1 MADEKTVQGT
11 VTLSHV
17 DPAPAQTWNWL
28 AVNETSLEV
37 PVADAVAARLADGTA
52 LGDLMD
58 TEVPDDARGIVMG
71 AGTQA
76 TAWVDAGA
84 TGRTVVRVPDGTDG
98 GTVTVPCLSPDGTLA
113 QTTVVVG
120 AEASAEVRVL
130 ALGDETGAAT
140 TGSALRLVLEPGAR
154 CSVALLV
161 AQGAGQ
167 RHIDSLGAVL
177 GDGAGLAIDQYV
189 LGSESSATGVAVD
202 LAGDGASV
210 EAALHYIG
218 RAGQVVDASYEV
230 SCRGR
235 RTRADIACT
244 GVLTGDARKALRAT
258 IDLVRGC
265 KGAEGSESETVVL
278 AGDSVV
284 NKTLPVILCSEDDV
298 VGNHGATIGSLS
310 PEQLFYLG
318 CRGITETDAADLMVS
333 ALVDDAAATLGGEAA
348 EAVCAWASWNLGP
361 EAAEN
366 ARTAADLAAGEEE

>member
-1 MADEKTVQGT
+1 MAEEMTASNT
-11 VTLSHV
+11 ATLSHV

-28 AVNETSLEV
+28 AINETSLEV
-37 PVADAVAARLADGTA
+37 PVSESVQRLLDGGAAMGELIDTDVA
-52 LGDLMD
+52 
-58 TEVPDDARGIVMG
+58 EEARGLVMG

-76 TAWVDAGA
+76 TGWIDAEAGS
-84 TGRTVVRVPDGTDG
+84 RTTTFVPAGTDG
-98 GTVTVPCLSPDGTLA
+98 GTVVVPCLVDENAVA

-120 AEASAEVRVL
+120 ADASAEVRVL
-130 ALGDETGAAT
+130 ALGNETGEGV
-140 TGSALRLVLEPGAR
+140 TGSALRLVLEPGAC

-161 AQGAGQ
+161 AQGTGQ

-177 GDGAGLAIDQYV
+177 GDDAELTIDQYV

-218 RAGQVVDASYEV
+218 RAGQTVDASYEV
-230 SCRGR
+230 SCHGR
-235 RTRADIACT
+235 KTAADIACT
-244 GVLTGDARKALRAT
+244 GVLTGDARKTLRAT

-265 KGAEGSESETVVL
+265 KGAEGAESETVVL
-278 AGDSVV
+278 AGEGVV

-318 CRGITETDAADLMVS
+318 CRGVTETDAADLMVS
-333 ALVDDAAATLGGEAA
+333 ALVDDTAATLGGEAA
-348 EAVCAWASWNLGP
+348 EAVCAWASWSLGP

-366 ARTAADLAAGEEE
+366 ARDAAGLAAGEKE

>member
-1 MADEKTVQGT
+1 MAEEMTAART
-11 VTLSHV
+11 ATLSHV

-28 AVNETSLEV
+28 AINETSLEV
-37 PVADAVAARLADGTA
+37 PLTEATERLLADGATMGE
-52 LGDLMD
+52 LID
-58 TEVPDDARGIVMG
+58 TEVPDTARGLVMG

-76 TAWVDAGA
+76 TGWIDAQA
-84 TGRTVVRVPDGTDG
+84 ASRTQVSVPAGTDG
-98 GTVTVPCLSPDGTLA
+98 GEIVVPCLVGENGLA
-113 QTTVVVG
+113 QTTVTLG
-120 AEASAEVRVL
+120 ADARAQVRVL
-130 ALGDETGAAT
+130 ALGNETGDGI
-140 TGSALRLVLEPGAR
+140 TGSALRLVLEPGAC

-167 RHIDSLGAVL
+167 RHVDSLGAVL
-177 GDGAGLAIDQYV
+177 GDDAELTIDQYV
-189 LGSESSATGVAVD
+189 LGSESSAVGVAAD

-218 RAGQVVDASYEV
+218 RAGQTVDASYEV

-235 RTRADIACT
+235 KTCADIACT
-244 GVLTGDARKALRAT
+244 GVLTGDAKKTLRAT

-278 AGDSVV
+278 AGDAVV

-348 EAVCAWASWNLGP
+348 EAVCAWASWSLGP

-366 ARTAADLAAGEEE
+366 ARDAAGLAAGEKE